1 MSLLSDVLGGNI
13 GNALHDLN
21 PSNILSDAGP
31 DLVKGLSNPL
41 LDAAIVG
48 GIALPM
54 LAPELIGLAGAG
66 GVAEAGALAGAD
78 AASAIGGVSLGA
90 AEDTLAPLA
99 LSGVDAGT
107 SALAADPGIL
117 AINAAAGPGDLATI
131 GSGAGA
137 PLNLLGGAASTPA
150 AAADA
155 GGGILSQITGALS
168 PISGAIKS
176 ASPII
181 GAAGLGY
188 NLLQGRQQKK
198 AQGDLNAL
206 EAKKSID
213 AANIAS
219 ADTAAAQPLLASGKT
234 LTQYLATG
242 TLPPEFDAQVKQQI
256 DAAKASII
264 QGYGARGQSTN
275 PQQNSALAQDLA
287 NVDVQAQ
294 TLRANLEATLNTAG
308 TQMMTV
314 ANQLLASGLSATQ
327 LSAELPI
334 QMSQLDIQ
342 LDKAMSDS
350 IANFAAALNGSVPG
364 GKNAIT
370 LKLPQDVIGSQGQL
384 NA

>member
-31 DLVKGLSNPL
+31 DLTKAVSNPL
-41 LDAAIVG
+41 LDAAVIG
-48 GIALPM
+48 SIALPM

-99 LSGVDAGT
+99 LSADVGT

-155 GGGILSQITGALS
+155 GGGILSQISGALS

-188 NLLQGRQQKK
+188 NLLQGQQQKK

-206 EAKKSID
+206 EAQKSIN

-287 NVDVQAQ
+287 NVDMQAQ

-342 LDKAMSDS
+342 LNKAMSDS

>member
-1 MSLLSDVLGGNI
+1 MSLLSDILGGNI

-21 PSNILSDAGP
+21 PANILSDAGP
-31 DLVKGLSNPL
+31 DLVKAVSNPL
-41 LDAAIVG
+41 LDAAVIG

-54 LAPELIGLAGAG
+54 LGPELIGLAGG
-66 GVAEAGALAGAD
+66 GGAAEAGLGAAAGAD
-78 AASAIGGVSLGA
+78 AASAIGGTSLAA
-90 AEDTLAPLA
+90 AEDAILPATAELTSGMAPADLITQ
-99 LSGVDAGT
+99 DFGT
-107 SALAADPGIL
+107 I
-117 AINAAAGPGDLATI
+117 GPGADVGATAA
-131 GSGAGA
+131 SGDV
-137 PLNLLGGAASTPA
+137 PLNLLGGVSSTPGA
-150 AAADA
+150 AATADT
-155 GGGILSQITGALS
+155 GILSQITSALS
-168 PISGAIKS
+168 PISSTIKS

-181 GAAGLGY
+181 GAGGLAY
-188 NLLQGRQQKK
+188 NLLQGQQQRK

-206 EAKKSID
+206 EAQKSIN

-219 ADTAAAQPLLASGKT
+219 ADTAAARPLLASGQT

-242 TLPPEFDAQVKQQI
+242 TLPPEFDSQVKQQI
-256 DAAKASII
+256 AAAKASII

-275 PQQNSALAQDLA
+275 PQQNSALAQDLT
-287 NVDVQAQ
+287 NVDMQAQ
-294 TLRANLEATLNTAG
+294 TLRTSLEATLNTAG

-342 LDKAMSDS
+342 LNKAMSDS